1 MNGPRKMYLAHI
13 KFSSRAATGD
23 RSNNSEP
30 RSTEAI
36 LETLLD
42 PIGLTTMGSLLGTV
56 DMGQDDEL
64 VILHITKQNSIIA
77 TLKSNSEDNRNEEEI
92 IIICLHTGL
101 GLVVKVTDFSGN
113 PVPLKTCHV
122 GERCT
127 LNLPGAQTSS
137 VGVVVRRGDASSGDI
152 LVT

>member
-77 TLKSNSEDNRNEEEI
+77 TV
-92 IIICLHTGL
+92 L
-101 GLVVKVTDFSGN
+101 GPKPKYVLCVSSALGIK
-113 PVPLKTCHV
+113 PLPF
-122 GERCT
+122 GELST
-127 LNLPGAQTSS
+127 LEN
-137 VGVVVRRGDASSGDI
+137 
-152 LVT
+152 